1 MLRRLGDL
9 IAPLSEREF
18 LDCFSRKRRLVV
30 KTTQPDRA
38 ASLLPWAAINR
49 LIANE
54 MPASSIVVWLKGRA
68 LNELMYRG
76 GPEGKLSPNA
86 LQGLAARGVSI
97 VLNNVHRYAP
107 PIRALAQAIERRL
120 GHPVHVNCY
129 ITFGTAS
136 AFTVHYDYQDV
147 LIVQVHGA
155 KRWRGYGIP
164 VAYPLNGFPLKSQ
177 QIAYGDPVWEQ
188 LVEPGDVLYVPRG
201 EAHDAVGE
209 VKPSVHLTIGITPT
223 TGIDLVKW
231 KADRAK
237 NDAVCR
243 MDIGR
248 TGGAESLGNHGA
260 VLKRHLHELIDQ
272 LSFDAF
278 LDDLDQQC
286 SLDVRLN
293 LGADSALRPDT
304 WLSPTP
310 KRRIALGPD
319 SETETTFAGA
329 VFKLS
334 ADARRALHFLLEEDG
349 LSFRALA
356 EKLATTM
363 EDSALREAVAQLAA
377 KGLLA
382 IES

>member
-136 AFTVHYDYQDV
+136 AFTVH
-147 LIVQVHGA
+147 
-155 KRWRGYGIP
+155 
-164 VAYPLNGFPLKSQ
+164 
-177 QIAYGDPVWEQ
+177 
-188 LVEPGDVLYVPRG
+188 
-201 EAHDAVGE
+201 
-209 VKPSVHLTIGITPT
+209 TIIKT
-223 TGIDLVKW
+223 
-231 KADRAK
+231 
-237 NDAVCR
+237 C
-243 MDIGR
+243 
-248 TGGAESLGNHGA
+248 
-260 VLKRHLHELIDQ
+260 
-272 LSFDAF
+272 
-278 LDDLDQQC
+278 
-286 SLDVRLN
+286 
-293 LGADSALRPDT
+293 
-304 WLSPTP
+304 
-310 KRRIALGPD
+310 
-319 SETETTFAGA
+319 
-329 VFKLS
+329 
-334 ADARRALHFLLEEDG
+334 
-349 LSFRALA
+349 
-356 EKLATTM
+356 
-363 EDSALREAVAQLAA
+363 
-377 KGLLA
+377 
-382 IES
+382 